1 MSEPVASRVAE
12 LAIQVHRTL
21 GLGDMSRIDMIVDDA
36 GGIQVL
42 EANVAPGTT
51 ETSLLPMAIEAAG
64 LDFGETL
71 ATMVRQ
77 AIARS

>member
-1 MSEPVASRVAE
+1 
-12 LAIQVHRTL
+12 
-21 GLGDMSRIDMIVDDA
+21 
-36 GGIQVL
+36 VL